1 MAKVIRLILLFI
13 LFLTSQSGIA
23 ATTEFTVHQY
33 DVNHIAQS
41 DEIYGYDTNINLRHC
56 CHILL
61 TPNTQDWSFLAFV
74 SDFLAAKR
82 ARGLE
87 TRGIRPEPGTRTI
100 QGQVDAAT
108 QAGNPTVQRGRRDLF
123 RLRSSGHGQGGATAT
138 PQNVRNVVPDGVH
151 MGNGPDRAVTRRDIR
166 ELYKAQTGHGTS
178 SIRTRS
184 GR

>member
-74 SDFLAAKR
+74 SDFLAIKR
-82 ARGLE
+82 GTPGSYRPDRTLPRDKHGNPVPDTNAPHTQLGTKRG
-87 TRGIRPEPGTRTI
+87 RNG
-100 QGQVDAAT
+100 DYT
-108 QAGNPTVQRGRRDLF
+108 QAREFDGNGKPVRDIDFTDHGR
-123 RLRSSGHGQGGATAT
+123 
-138 PQNVRNVVPDGVH
+138 PQNHPNPHQHRYVPNETG
-151 MGNGPDRAVTRRDIR
+151 GTLRRLKDA
-166 ELYKAQTGHGTS
+166 EPL
-178 SIRTRS
+178 
-184 GR
+184 